1 MESSHRPA
9 PFALAVLLVVLAGW
23 ILHPAGSAHAAPPV
37 FDKPGVTY
45 HPDVKKCADC
55 HPGAPRDFHVARPVD
70 ALCYRCHDRMD
81 TKKLVHGP
89 LGSGDCTTC
98 HDPHGS
104 PYRALTVAS
113 PDVLCNR
120 CHDQA
125 SSAKHMRES
134 KAKGCVTC
142 HEPHSSSK
150 AFLRK

>member
-23 ILHPAGSAHAAPPV
+23 ILHPAGYSHAAPPV

-70 ALCYRCHDRMD
+70 ALCYRCHD
-81 TKKLVHGP
+81 
-89 LGSGDCTTC
+89 
-98 HDPHGS
+98 
-104 PYRALTVAS
+104 
-113 PDVLCNR
+113 
-120 CHDQA
+120 QA

-134 KAKGCVTC
+134 KAAGCVTC
-142 HEPHSSSK
+142 HEPDSSSK